1 MSTHP
6 NPVSRRARLALGVAF
21 VAVALVAAS
30 ALAGIGFASSSPSA
44 AQYQYT
50 KIVAICHHTKS
61 KKHPWVTLRIDLHA
75 WPRHLQ
81 HGDTYGGCTAKQ
93 LLPAKQ
99 PKPKPKAKVQ
109 SHGSQSHGR
118 H

>member
-1 MSTHP
+1 MSSHP
-6 NPVSRRARLALGVAF
+6 NPLSRRARLVLGLAF
-21 VAVALVAAS
+21 VAVTLVAAS
-30 ALAGIGFASSSPSA
+30 ALAGMGFASSSPSA

-61 KKHPWVTLRIDLHA
+61 KTHPWVTLRIDLHA